1 MSHPFFPWRRRHV
14 GASVLCAALGASLS
28 LPPAVHAQPVG
39 LPSMGAAS
47 SSELSPMLERRLGE
61 AIMVQGRRDPTYID
75 DPDLRQ
81 YLTNMGRKLA
91 AFAPGGGMPDVEIFG
106 VRDQGI
112 NAFALP
118 GGFIGVNSGLVVSSG
133 SESELASVLAHE
145 LGHVAQRHIAR
156 GLTQQSQT
164 GAIMMATLAASLLAA
179 LAGGGG
185 DLAGGMAAF
194 GQAAALNR
202 QLGFSRDAEREAD
215 RAGFDMLRKAGYD
228 PHGMVEMFNRLMNVS
243 RLNEG
248 AGGGD
253 YASTHPLSIARMS
266 DIQNRLRLLPPVNHV
281 DSDDFWYVRARL
293 RLQQA
298 SDAQG
303 TRATVE
309 QLRAE
314 TRTLSGVRQ
323 SAAWYGL
330 ALAAMRRG
338 DLAEAREDYAN
349 ATSGGRESPQLA
361 ALGVDLARAAKDT
374 AGAVQQAQAAWKRWP
389 ERRALAYAVA
399 ESLQRA
405 GRDADA
411 AAFLR
416 ERVKQWSDEEPRLY
430 ELLAQSEER
439 MGDKIAARRDMADF
453 YVKTGALPSA
463 VSQLQQARSLSTD
476 FYEQSQLD
484 VRIQEVKDRMA
495 DERELLER
503 FRS

>member
-1 MSHPFFPWRRRHV
+1 M
-14 GASVLCAALGASLS
+14 LCAALGASLA
-28 LPPAVHAQPVG
+28 LPPSAYAQPVG

-61 AIMVQGRRDPTYID
+61 AIMVQGRHDPTYID

-81 YLTNMGRKLA
+81 YLTSMGRKLA
-91 AFAPGGGMPDVEIFG
+91 AFAPGGGVSDIEVFG
-106 VRDQGI
+106 VRDPAI

-133 SESELASVLAHE
+133 SESELAGVLAHE
-145 LGHVAQRHIAR
+145 IGHVAQRHIAR

-185 DLAGGMAAF
+185 NLAGGVAAF
-194 GQAAALNR
+194 GQAAALNQ

-215 RAGFDMLRKAGYD
+215 RAGFDMMRKAGYD
-228 PHGMVEMFNRLMNVS
+228 PGGMAEMFNRLMNVS

-248 AGGGD
+248 VGGGA

-266 DIQNRLRLLPPVNHV
+266 DMQNRMRLLPPVHHV

-298 SDAQG
+298 TDAQSQ
-303 TRATVE
+303 RVAVQ
-309 QLRAE
+309 QLQEEA
-314 TRTLSGVRQ
+314 RTLSGVRQ

-330 ALAAMRRG
+330 SMAALRRG
-338 DLAEAREDYAN
+338 DSSEAGEAYRSAM
-349 ATSGGRESPQLA
+349 SGGRDSPQLA
-361 ALGVDLARAAKDT
+361 ALGIDLAWAAKD
-374 AGAVQQAQAAWKRWP
+374 ASGALERAQAAWKRWP
-389 ERRALAYAVA
+389 DRRALAYALA

-405 GRDADA
+405 GREADA

-416 ERVKQWSDEEPRLY
+416 ERIRQWPDEEPRLY
-430 ELLAQSEER
+430 QLLAQSEDR
-439 MGDKIAARRDMADF
+439 MGQKVAARRDMADF
-453 YVKTGALPSA
+453 YVKTGALPAA
-463 VSQLQQARSLSTD
+463 VSQLQQARSLSAD
-476 FYEQSQLD
+476 FYEQSQID
-484 VRIQEVKDRMA
+484 VQIQEVKARMA
-495 DERELLER
+495 DERDLLER